1 MAELS
6 AWLMKSVL
14 SVRKGMQV
22 MEEKKA
28 AGVLHDFYGP
38 CPRVGELIP
47 LSLQHVL
54 AAVVGVITP
63 AIIVAGVCG
72 LSDAESTMM
81 IQAALIMTAVATLLQ
96 LFPVFN
102 RIGAGLPVIM
112 GTSFAYVPT
121 LQAIGAQF
129 DLGTIFG
136 AQIVGG
142 FIAILFGIFVKWI
155 RKLFPDVVTGTV
167 IFTIGLSL
175 YPTAVRYM
183 AGGSGSES
191 FGGLKNWI
199 VAIITFTVVFILNN
213 FARGILKLGSLFF
226 GMIVGY
232 LTALCMGMVNFA
244 ALSEV
249 HAIVSLPRI
258 HYFEIKFVPAA
269 CVSLAV
275 VYIVNSVQTIG
286 DLTSTTM
293 GGMDRVPTDRELSGG
308 IITQG
313 VVSIL
318 ASFVGGLPTASY
330 SQNVGIVT
338 VNRVVNRFVFLLSA
352 LILLAAG
359 LIPKLS
365 ALLTTIPQSVIGGA
379 TISVFA
385 VIAMTGIRM
394 FTKDGFDSRKST
406 IVGLSVAMG
415 AGITQ
420 VAGSLAGPGM
430 PSWIATVFGSSSVV
444 VSAIL
449 AIVLN
454 LVLPKSAKS

>member
-1 MAELS
+1 MSKETGSSTLY
-6 AWLMKSVL
+6 
-14 SVRKGMQV
+14 
-22 MEEKKA
+22 
-28 AGVLHDFYGP
+28 DFYGA
-38 CPRVGELIP
+38 CPPVGQLIP

-63 AIIVAGVCG
+63 AIIVSGVCG
-72 LSDAESTMM
+72 LSDMESTMM

-121 LQAIGAQF
+121 LQAIGSQF
-129 DLGTIFG
+129 DLATIFG

-142 FIAILFGIFVKWI
+142 LVAIFFGIFVKWI

-183 AGGSGSES
+183 AGGSGSEG
-191 FGGLKNWI
+191 FGGLQNWI
-199 VAIITFTVVFILNN
+199 VAIVTFSVVFILNH
-213 FARGILKLGSLFF
+213 FAKGIFKLGSLFF

-232 LTALCMGMVNFA
+232 LAALCFGMVDFS

-249 HAIVSLPRI
+249 TAIVSVPRFN
-258 HYFEIKFVPAA
+258 YFEIKFVPAA

-313 VVSIL
+313 IVSIL
-318 ASFVGGLPTASY
+318 ASFFGGLPTASY

-359 LIPKLS
+359 FIPKLS

-394 FTKDGFDSRKST
+394 FTKDGFDTRKST
-406 IVGLSVAMG
+406 IVGLSVALG

-420 VAGSLAGPGM
+420 VTGSLAGPGM
-430 PSWIATVFGSSSVV
+430 PSWVATVFGSSSVV
-444 VSAIL
+444 VSALL

-454 LVLPKSAKS
+454 LILPKHEVKKTA

>member
-1 MAELS
+1 M
-6 AWLMKSVL
+6 
-14 SVRKGMQV
+14 
-22 MEEKKA
+22 
-28 AGVLHDFYGP
+28 
-38 CPRVGELIP
+38 
-47 LSLQHVL
+47 
-54 AAVVGVITP
+54 
-63 AIIVAGVCG
+63 
-72 LSDAESTMM
+72 
-81 IQAALIMTAVATLLQ
+81 
-96 LFPVFN
+96 
-102 RIGAGLPVIM
+102 
-112 GTSFAYVPT
+112 
-121 LQAIGAQF
+121 
-129 DLGTIFG
+129 
-136 AQIVGG
+136 
-142 FIAILFGIFVKWI
+142 
-155 RKLFPDVVTGTV
+155 
-167 IFTIGLSL
+167 
-175 YPTAVRYM
+175 
-183 AGGSGSES
+183 
-191 FGGLKNWI
+191 
-199 VAIITFTVVFILNN
+199 
-213 FARGILKLGSLFF
+213 
-226 GMIVGY
+226 
-232 LTALCMGMVNFA
+232 
-244 ALSEV
+244 
-249 HAIVSLPRI
+249 
-258 HYFEIKFVPAA
+258 PAA

-430 PSWIATVFGSSSVV
+430 PSWTATVFGSSSVV